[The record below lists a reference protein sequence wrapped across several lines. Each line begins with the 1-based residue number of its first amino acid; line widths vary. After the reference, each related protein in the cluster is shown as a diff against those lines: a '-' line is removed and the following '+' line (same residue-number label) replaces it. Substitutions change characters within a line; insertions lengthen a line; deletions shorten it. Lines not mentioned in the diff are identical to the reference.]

1 MIVLLCP
8 NTTLGARCFPRE
20 EPWRREEKRN
30 KERGRERE
38 GGREGGR
45 EGENA
50 ASFSLLSC
58 LFAAEK
64 KLWDQGTLI
73 PLNAGRLTERRD
85 FNEPNLWTVLFAFA
99 LSNTNECSESYYE
112 AIFFF
117 FFETDSCLLLSSSR
131 FLPNFIRISSVL
143 VSSPDVEAE
152 LCSAAGH
159 VFGGKRWRAR
169 HVVGVEH
176 LSLVFFAREM
186 TLATTIIFTENWA
199 VVMATAFR

>member
-1 MIVLLCP
+1 MSYYAP

-30 KERGRERE
+30 KERGRE
-38 GGREGGR
+38 GGRKRRFFLSLVLSIRGG
-45 EGENA
+45 
-50 ASFSLLSC
+50 
-58 LFAAEK
+58 K

-73 PLNAGRLTERRD
+73 PLNAGRLTERGD
-85 FNEPNLWTVLFAFA
+85 FNEPNLWTVMFAFA